1 MNKQLEQVK
10 EFRKAFHL
18 IINDKPTFVIG
29 DIHYKLL
36 KEEIEEFLEAQTI
49 TDQVDAIIDILYVT
63 YGAILHMGIQDKLDK
78 LFQEVH
84 DSNMSKLEKGLPVFN
99 EYGKVMKGN
108 DYFPPY
114 LDDILF

>member
-18 IINDKPTFVIG
+18 IISDKPTFVG
-29 DIHYKLL
+29 EIHYKLL
-36 KEEIEEFLEAQTI
+36 KEEIEELKEADTI

-63 YGAILHMGIQDKLDK
+63 YGAILHMGIQDKLDR

-84 DSNMSKLEKGLPVFN
+84 DSNMSKLEGGLPVFN
-99 EYGKVMKGN
+99 EYGKVMKGK

-114 LDDILF
+114 FDDILF